1 LLFLPRS
8 DIHLLDMS
16 VEDGL
21 KLVISGGIV
30 APQETRPVAEWEEI
44 PMA

>member
-1 LLFLPRS
+1 LFLPRS
-8 DIHLLDMS
+8 DLHLLDMS

-30 APQETRPVAEWEEI
+30 APPKKAGARDWENV
-44 PMA
+44 PLA